1 MKLTKSQLKE
11 MIREELLKED
21 DFASKYADQLTDIKD
36 IVMQRSHN
44 IVKMLNQQD
53 KITGT
58 KNAKVYN
65 KLIDKHFRKFIL
77 TAYKIKN
84 TINDQIMATN
94 KDLLEKLD
102 TIQEKVCNQDI
113 EQIKGDLKEIK
124 EILLDPEDGLVVRI
138 NKNTF
143 WRKTLTEGETN
154 FDVIKDDVRE
164 LNNFKNNVTKA
175 MWIIYTAVSGL
186 IIKLIWGD

>member
-1 MKLTKSQLKE
+1 
-11 MIREELLKED
+11 
-21 DFASKYADQLTDIKD
+21 
-36 IVMQRSHN
+36 
-44 IVKMLNQQD
+44 
-53 KITGT
+53 
-58 KNAKVYN
+58 
-65 KLIDKHFRKFIL
+65 
-77 TAYKIKN
+77 
-84 TINDQIMATN
+84 MATN
-94 KDLLEKLD
+94 KDLLKKLD
-102 TIQEKVCNQDI
+102 TITEKVCNQDL

-143 WRKTLTEGETN
+143 WRKTLTEGDTN

-186 IIKLIWGD
+186 IFKLIWGD